1 MKIKSDTY
9 VFSINCALI
18 KIIEKELSHLE
29 TYQTDFYILNFRDPG
44 YSVEGGGFH
53 PVEIMLNQTG
63 LIQYITDFAY
73 VGQGE
78 MAELVKEIDFEFSS
92 GICEH
97 FGRCYP
103 IEQCNELFDAWQQ
116 NFCAYYDMG
125 VFQVTASNE

>member
-9 VFSINCALI
+9 VFSINDALI
-18 KIIEKELSHLE
+18 NIIEKELSHLSSSQSD
-29 TYQTDFYILNFRDPG
+29 YYILNFRDPD
-44 YSVEGGGFH
+44 YSAERGGFH
-53 PVEIMLNQTG
+53 PVEIMLNEKG
-63 LIQYITDFAY
+63 VIQYITDFAY
-73 VGQGE
+73 VGQGG

-103 IEQCNELFDAWQQ
+103 IEQCKELFDVWQQ

-125 VFQVTASNE
+125 VFQVTASSE